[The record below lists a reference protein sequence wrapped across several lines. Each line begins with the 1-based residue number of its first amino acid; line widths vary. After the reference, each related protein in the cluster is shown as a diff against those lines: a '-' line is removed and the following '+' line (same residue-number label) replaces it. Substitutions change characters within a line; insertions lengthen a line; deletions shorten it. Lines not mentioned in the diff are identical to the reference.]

1 MLCVCLWGM
10 QHEQHCKGQ
19 DAPST
24 AVRSL
29 VSGASVM
36 LTARDRGKPTINTEP
51 NWSGA
56 LGSTRRGWEDP
67 GACRSGW

>member
-36 LTARDRGKPTINTEP
+36 LTARDRGKPTINTES

-56 LGSTRRGWEDP
+56 LGSTQRGWEDP
-67 GACRSGW
+67 GACRSGR